1 MKTILYDNYD
11 CRFDEAE
18 QELLAMYG
26 EQPTDD
32 QVWDYIN
39 DNDRMNW
46 EDMLAVVRDYEKAHG
61 NPYWLAVGTSGQ
73 WYGKCRGGIVC
84 ESFEELLQ
92 KIGRDCDYFHIEI
105 DQYGRLNVNCT
116 HHDGTNK
123 VTVKALTEKG
133 TDLWNTYLNNWC
145 CYYHHENPKR
155 YKNEYDE
162 YTYEQMHEVL
172 FNSKTYSKN
181 YGRVA

>member
-26 EQPTDD
+26 GQPTDD
-32 QVWDYIN
+32 QV
-39 DNDRMNW
+39 
-46 EDMLAVVRDYEKAHG
+46 
-61 NPYWLAVGTSGQ
+61 
-73 WYGKCRGGIVC
+73 
-84 ESFEELLQ
+84 
-92 KIGRDCDYFHIEI
+92 CDYFHIEI

-123 VTVKALTEKG
+123 VTVKALTDKG

-145 CYYHHENPKR
+145 YYYHHENPKR